1 MTTATDIFP
10 SRYLTGAIWCDPEK
24 YPQWKKLP
32 HSIFDLYNYVPDQ
45 WQHTLLEFR
54 FFYEWD
60 GESPCILDFS
70 AGCRFR
76 LLVNGVFAED
86 GPVEV
91 GGDFGKTGAPDW
103 WFGDSRNVTP
113 WLRHGKNEFRFQV
126 VPVPLVQSDYTLGYG
141 WVWSEL
147 HAGDT
152 HVTPDNWQFRISH
165 AYCRCAWRDE
175 EENES
180 EWLNDCV
187 PVRLPLPVCFMDLPP
202 LTNKKITV
210 LPYLFPFGKGE
221 NIRRCGNKLL
231 VKPGRPVTFFLKL
244 PRLSAGHV
252 EVRAVGQNSVKMF
265 FECEELY
272 GVRPDQAAEEFFAS
286 KPGESSCRTFR
297 IYPCRYIK
305 VNLIPSDFST
315 NSDCDDAVTLEFCF
329 WARTWEPCRK
339 RAIKNLPEPWLKKLD
354 DRCLELLQVCMQR
367 IHLDSPAHHE
377 GLGCTGD
384 YRIGA
389 NIAALAFGETRL
401 ARADLFRTT
410 LLLRQQKKMFHTS
423 YELCFVLM
431 MQEYLER
438 TGEKRFAESCY
449 DAIRIVFEHFRSM
462 TGPEGLISQAENYL
476 FIDWAVDGNITYHH
490 PPADRGTAAMT
501 ALWYGALQAMEKIA
515 WLIDMP
521 HDALLSGG
529 WAIYSTIENSNLKT
543 NLNTIY
549 QKSYYDFYDQLN
561 NTEIKMNKLINTN
574 NPAMQ
579 EKLLQEIS
587 KNANDAQASLNNLP
601 ISVNGMEKCLTFIN
615 QVAGYTSTL
624 SKQLANGK
632 SLKSQDKATLTKL
645 NSSISSM
652 RRNLSELSNQIQG
665 GYDILSNS
673 IKLDGDYNNFTIS
686 LQSVNTSDVEYPTMI
701 YDGPFAESQVNKK
714 VKGLNLPEVDK
725 EKAQDNLSVIT
736 KISKE
741 NLNFTNENHGRFACY
756 NFEWKDENDNLVFAQ
771 VSKNG
776 GKLLNMTSM
785 SDNKDKNLGCY
796 EKVLNKINDTLNDM
810 LEKHSKIMITRMD
823 LRYPNADNIICDSKQ
838 VSDFTYNLKRSLN
851 REKNAGN
858 HAVDAQVITVQEQ
871 DTSNHPHFHV
881 AVIVNANAKKSPY
894 SIHEKAN
901 NLWKLATGS
910 SSDGLVDYCNRHEN
924 GIVIDRNS
932 PSFEKDFDKGFYQT
946 SYLAKVRGKESRE
959 KGSWLVRT
967 TR

>member
-252 EVRAVGQNSVKMF
+252 EVRAAGQNSVKMF

-305 VNLIPSDFST
+305 VNLIPSDFRT

-329 WARTWEPCRK
+329 WERTWELCRK

-521 HDALLSGG
+521 HDAEQFHQLAHTVRQAFNHLLWDPGHQAYADGIPGMSRVPVNRWLPPQDGRK
-529 WAIYSTIENSNLKT
+529 ICT
-543 NLNTIY
+543 NIGNIMALACGLPET
-549 QKSYYDFYDQLN
+549 QHQ
-561 NTEIKMNKLINTN
+561 
-574 NPAMQ
+574 P
-579 EKLLQEIS
+579 EKLLQRVLSGEFPVKPTIYYMDYLFM
-587 KNANDAQASLNNLP
+587 AAVRYHLP
-601 ISVNGMEKCLTFIN
+601 DPEK
-615 QVAGYTSTL
+615 
-624 SKQLANGK
+624 
-632 SLKSQDKATLTKL
+632 LK
-645 NSSISSM
+645 
-652 RRNLSELSNQIQG
+652 
-665 GYDILSNS
+665 ILSRWKPFLKDGIRES
-673 IKLDGDYNNFTIS
+673 WTAGDYSHMWSASPAYWLRKKDFFT
-686 LQSVNTSDVEYPTMI
+686 
-701 YDGPFAESQVNKK
+701 
-714 VKGLNLPEVDK
+714 
-725 EKAQDNLSVIT
+725 
-736 KISKE
+736 
-741 NLNFTNENHGRFACY
+741 
-756 NFEWKDENDNLVFAQ
+756 
-771 VSKNG
+771 
-776 GKLLNMTSM
+776 
-785 SDNKDKNLGCY
+785 KDK
-796 EKVLNKINDTLNDM
+796 
-810 LEKHSKIMITRMD
+810 
-823 LRYPNADNIICDSKQ
+823 
-838 VSDFTYNLKRSLN
+838 
-851 REKNAGN
+851 
-858 HAVDAQVITVQEQ
+858 
-871 DTSNHPHFHV
+871 
-881 AVIVNANAKKSPY
+881 
-894 SIHEKAN
+894 
-901 NLWKLATGS
+901 
-910 SSDGLVDYCNRHEN
+910 
-924 GIVIDRNS
+924 
-932 PSFEKDFDKGFYQT
+932 
-946 SYLAKVRGKESRE
+946 
-959 KGSWLVRT
+959 
-967 TR
+967 